1 MVSTELLLINFQEVR
16 RRSIAI
22 WQGVPEKWYA
32 WKPDHEAESF
42 IEVIRHVLE
51 CERLF
56 HSRILNRGP
65 VEGYVSPWTG
75 RPYTSLADELA
86 FASPYRTEFLNLV
99 QGFSNIELET
109 IEIAGRGKTKSRK
122 LGDYLLRAAY
132 HESVHGGQ
140 ILANLRACR
149 IERPYIWD

>member
-1 MVSTELLLINFQEVR
+1 MISTELLLLNFQEVR

-22 WQGVPEKWYA
+22 WQGVPEPWYP
-32 WKPDHEAESF
+32 WKPDPEAESF

-56 HSRILNRGP
+56 HYRILNRGP
-65 VEGYVSPWTG
+65 VADYVSPWAG
-75 RPYTSLADELA
+75 RPYKNLADELA
-86 FASPYRTEFLNLV
+86 FASPYRTEFLDMV
-99 QGFSNIELET
+99 QGFSNADLEI
-109 IEIAGRGKTKSRK
+109 IEIAGRGKTKNRK

>member
-1 MVSTELLLINFQEVR
+1 MITTELLLLNFQEVR
-16 RRSIAI
+16 RRSIMI
-22 WQGVPEKWYA
+22 WQAVPEQWYP
-32 WKPDHEAESF
+32 WKPDPEAESF

-56 HSRILNRGP
+56 HCRILNRGP
-65 VEGYVSPWTG
+65 VEGYLSPWAG
-75 RPYTSLADELA
+75 RPYTNLADELA
-86 FASPYRTEFLNLV
+86 FASPYRTEFLSLV
-99 QGFSNIELET
+99 QGFSNAELET

-122 LGDYLLRAAY
+122 LDDYLLRAAY

-149 IERPYIWD
+149 IDRPYIWD